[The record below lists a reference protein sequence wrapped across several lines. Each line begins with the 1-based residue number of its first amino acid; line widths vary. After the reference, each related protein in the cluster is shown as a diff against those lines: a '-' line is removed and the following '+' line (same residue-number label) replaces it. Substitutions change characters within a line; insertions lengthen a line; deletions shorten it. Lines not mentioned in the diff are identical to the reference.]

1 MAACKLLND
10 TRIFCMLSDSEI
22 PNGASGKTT
31 DLEGYK
37 AYLLEIGMSPG
48 EKGRNQVT
56 MCNHVGTYQEWLSK
70 RGLDIQTAQYKD
82 LMDHVGYLQKHGKS
96 IHRVNHVLRS
106 ISHYYDYKGWP
117 NIAQTTRMRGVPRTQ
132 PQGLLS
138 EEDLRELY
146 ESYYPEP
153 HRNNYHHTDKLIL
166 GLLIYQALDMSEF
179 MKIELQDV
187 QLERGM
193 IYVKSGRQKKER
205 YVPLKAN
212 QVLILDRYIRETRP
226 KLASKTSDKLFSPQ
240 ADDYELLHYQFR
252 LLSIKM
258 KTHAKEELDISLNKL
273 SQLRQS
279 RIAIWVKEDGI
290 RKAQYLAGFRNV
302 SSAERYRKASLED
315 LKKQVNIY
323 HPLQ

>member
-1 MAACKLLND
+1 MKTRNTNQNACGGSP
-10 TRIFCMLSDSEI
+10 LSS
-22 PNGASGKTT
+22 
-31 DLEGYK
+31 YK
-37 AYLLEIGMSPG
+37 EYLVQIGLSPG
-48 EKGRNQVT
+48 QSGRNQIT
-56 MCNHVGTYQEWLSK
+56 MNNHVETYKKWLEK
-70 RGLDIQTAQYKD
+70 RGLDIESAAYKD
-82 LMDHVGYLQKHGKS
+82 LMDHVGYLQKPTSAGGEGKS

-106 ISHYYDYKGWP
+106 ISHYYDYKELP

-132 PQGLLS
+132 PQGLLT
-138 EEDLRELY
+138 EEDLQELY

-153 HRNNYHHTDKLIL
+153 HKNDYHHTDKLIL

-187 QLERGM
+187 KLEKGM
-193 IYVKSGRQKKER
+193 LYIKSGRSKLER

-212 QVLILDRYIRETRP
+212 QVLSLDRYIRETRL
-226 KLASKTSDKLFSPQ
+226 KLASEESQKLFTPQ
-240 ADDYELLHYQFR
+240 ADNYELLHYQFR

-258 KTHAKEELDISLNKL
+258 KAHSKEELDITLHKL

-279 RIAIWVKEDGI
+279 RIAIWVKEEGL

-302 SSAERYRKASLED
+302 SSAERYQKADLSD
-315 LKKQVNIY
+315 LKEQVQIY